1 MKDEEL
7 QNMVAGQINNLTQTR
22 QAVADKHGVSMS
34 TIIRIVKGDKVSR
47 SLLEK
52 LNRDL
57 K

>member
-1 MKDEEL
+1 MEDKEL
-7 QNMVAGQINNLTQTR
+7 QSIVADQINNLTQTR
-22 QAVADKHGVSMS
+22 QAVADKHGISMS
-34 TIIRIVKGDKVSR
+34 TIIRVVKGDKVSR